1 METNS
6 NSIEKQN
13 ETVTPETIENPPIV
27 QGGNK
32 IDKQE
37 NPPLTVEEIYQKI
50 EEKLQDKFTEIEA
63 SISDILNKQ
72 SSSET
77 SNAQSTTE
85 KQSISNDN
93 STIDPLVDMGE
104 RVRIITAYSNVLGD
118 NVDYEDSSTELKRKI
133 LKHKFFTD
141 KKAQRELDSLSD
153 ENVYGCFYFM
163 ETYYEENTETSNIP
177 GLFNGE
183 IIQPITIGK

>member
-13 ETVTPETIENPPIV
+13 ETVKPETIENPPIV
-27 QGGNK
+27 QGGDN
-32 IDKQE
+32 IEKQE

-50 EEKLQDKFTEIEA
+50 EEKLQNKFTEIET
-63 SISDILNKQ
+63 SISDILKKQ

-85 KQSISNDN
+85 KQSI
-93 STIDPLVDMGE
+93 DPLIDMGE